1 MIRVP
6 HYVASISPYV
16 PGKPVEELERELGI
30 KDSVKLASNE
40 NPHGPSPKALRALS
54 GNALDTLNRYPDG
67 GSYYLRQALAKK
79 LDVSG
84 DALIFG
90 NGSNEL
96 LDIAVRTFME
106 PGEDAVMAWPSFVVY
121 PMAVQAVG
129 CNAIKVPLTEDFRHD
144 LGAMADAIT
153 ERTRMV
159 FIANP
164 NNPTGS
170 INTKDEFDSFME
182 QVPGDIIVVVDEAYF
197 EYSTDA
203 HYADSM
209 GHLRDG
215 RNLIILR
222 TFSKVYGLAGLRI
235 GYGITRTD
243 MASELNKIREPFNT
257 SSLAQAAALA
267 ALDDDEH
274 IEYSVRANAAGKEY
288 LYAELDKMGI
298 VYVPTHANFIF
309 ILLGMLPG
317 LDAGALNNALLKR
330 GVIIRPMGEKA
341 VRVTIGTEK
350 ENKAFIKALSEA
362 MDEVE

>member
-30 KDSVKLASNE
+30 VDSVKLASNE

-96 LDIAVRTFME
+96 LDIAAKTFME
-106 PGEDAVMAWPSFVVY
+106 PGDDAVMAWPSFIVY

-129 CNAIKVPLTEDFRHD
+129 CKSIKVPLTEDMRHD
-144 LGAMADAIT
+144 LSAMADAIT

-164 NNPTGS
+164 NNPTGT
-170 INTKDEFDSFME
+170 INTKAEFDSFME
-182 QVPGDIIVVVDEAYF
+182 RVPGDVIVVVDEAYF
-197 EYSTDA
+197 EYSTGED
-203 HYADSM
+203 YADSM

-222 TFSKVYGLAGLRI
+222 TFSKAYGLAGLRI
-235 GYGITRTD
+235 GYGITRPD
-243 MASELNKIREPFNT
+243 IAIEMNKIREPFNT

-274 IEYSVRANAAGKEY
+274 IKRTVQENIKGKEY
-288 LYAELDKMGI
+288 LYAELERLGVKF
-298 VYVPTHANFIF
+298 VPTHANFIF
-309 ILLGMLPG
+309 MMPG
-317 LDAGALNNALLKR
+317 VDTGALNEALLKR
-330 GVIIRPMGEKA
+330 GVIIRPMGKKA
-341 VRVTIGTEK
+341 VRVTIGTQE
-350 ENKAFIKALSEA
+350 ENKAFIKAFSEA
-362 MDEVE
+362 MEEVD

>member
-30 KDSVKLASNE
+30 VDSVKLASNE

-90 NGSNEL
+90 NGSNEI
-96 LDIAVRTFME
+96 LDIAAKTFME
-106 PGEDAVMAWPSFVVY
+106 PGDDAVMAWPSFIVY
-121 PMAVQAVG
+121 PMAVHAVG

-197 EYSTDA
+197 EYSTDED
-203 HYADSM
+203 YADSM

-222 TFSKVYGLAGLRI
+222 TFSKAYGLAGLRI
-235 GYGITRTD
+235 GFCITRPD
-243 MASELNKIREPFNT
+243 IAGELNKIREPFNT

-274 IEYSVRANAAGKEY
+274 ITRSVQENIKGKEY
-288 LYAELDKMGI
+288 LYAELERLGVKF
-298 VYVPTHANFIF
+298 VPTHANFIF
-309 ILLGMLPG
+309 MMPG
-317 LDAGALNNALLKR
+317 VDAGALNEALLKR
-330 GVIIRPMGEKA
+330 GVIIRPMGKKA

-362 MDEVE
+362 MEEVG